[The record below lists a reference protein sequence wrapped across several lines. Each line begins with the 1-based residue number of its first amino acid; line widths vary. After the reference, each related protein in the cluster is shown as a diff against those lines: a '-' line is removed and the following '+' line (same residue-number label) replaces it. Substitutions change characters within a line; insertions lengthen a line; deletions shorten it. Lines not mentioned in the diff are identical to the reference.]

1 MKKSFKME
9 IIMAYYDLGLQRK
22 LEIENNLLAIME
34 ETPYDRISVKDL
46 TDNLQIARKTFY
58 HYFHNK
64 QACLE
69 SLMDRLITE
78 SNLAL
83 VSLPKHTG
91 PRETYTEQLLF
102 WIRNRA
108 FLEAVLRNNLSF
120 ILMNRAM
127 LYVCREKNS
136 FLNRLSTNDLPCDE
150 DILYGYIAS
159 QVCLIL
165 KWCCEGFSR
174 PLEEMVTV
182 SLQLA
187 QEPLLHPEKE

>member
-1 MKKSFKME
+1 
-9 IIMAYYDLGLQRK
+9 MAYYDLGLQRK
-22 LEIENNLLAIME
+22 QEIENNLLAIME

-64 QACLE
+64 QECLE

-83 VSLPKHTG
+83 VSLHKHTG
-91 PRETYTEQLLF
+91 SRKIYTEQLLF

-136 FLNRLSTNDLPCDE
+136 FLNRLSTNDLSCDE
-150 DILYGYIAS
+150 DILYAYIAS

-165 KWCCEGFSR
+165 KWCREGFSR

-182 SLQLA
+182 SMRLA
-187 QEPLLHPEKE
+187 QEPLLYPEKE